1 MALGPPR
8 AVAGRRDLLVWA
20 MVAAAVVAAAARLWG
35 LGEPAGMI
43 FDEVYYVPAARQ
55 VLAGQEVTEE
65 RTHPPLS
72 KLIIAAS
79 IRLAGDRPA
88 GWRLASAVAGVL
100 LVAVVYAFARAVDAD
115 PFVAAASALLTALDG
130 LVFVESRIAKPDV
143 FLALFVV
150 TAYWAFWR
158 YLQAGVRK
166 VGREGMVPGDTDAAV
181 AAASATPRGAG
192 ACARAPRA
200 GGRVWLYAA
209 GIAAGCAM
217 ATKWT
222 AVPPLLG
229 LAVLVAL
236 VRGRAVLAAV
246 RADAWAL
253 VVALG
258 LVPAGIYLLTY
269 VPYLRVGHTLG
280 DVLAVQRWMLAFH
293 VGLTQGHPYQSAW
306 WSWPLLLRPI
316 WYDYREV
323 APELARGVLAIGNPV
338 VWWAGL
344 PALLAAAVAA
354 ARRSVPDAAV
364 LVGFACAWGQYAFI
378 PRVLFLY
385 HFLLAVPFLVVAV
398 ARGLRRVRAAAG
410 DGPVL
415 VYLALAAGWLA
426 AFVPLLTGQ
435 PITVPHFRR
444 LMWFGTWI

>member
-1 MALGPPR
+1 
-8 AVAGRRDLLVWA
+8 
-20 MVAAAVVAAAARLWG
+20 MVAAAAVAAAARLWG
-35 LGEPAGMI
+35 LGTPAAMV

-55 VLAGQEVTEE
+55 VLAGREVTEE

-72 KLIIAAS
+72 KLIVAAS

-100 LVAVVYAFARAVDAD
+100 LVAVVYAFARALYAD
-115 PFVAAASALLTALDG
+115 PFVAAASALLVALDG

-150 TAYWAFWR
+150 TAYWAFWQ
-158 YLQAGVRK
+158 YLQPGTVRGEGRAGAVPGGDRDAAAPSPAGAPAPGARARALRSGSRLWLGAAGV
-166 VGREGMVPGDTDAAV
+166 
-181 AAASATPRGAG
+181 
-192 ACARAPRA
+192 
-200 GGRVWLYAA
+200 
-209 GIAAGCAM
+209 AAGCAV

-229 LAVLVAL
+229 LAVVFAL
-236 VRGRAVLAAV
+236 ARGRAALAAA

-269 VPYLRVGHTLG
+269 TPHLRVGHTLG
-280 DVLAVQRWMLAFH
+280 EVLAWQRWMFAFH
-293 VGLTQGHPYQSAW
+293 AGLTQGHPYQSAW

-316 WYDYREV
+316 WYDYHEV
-323 APELARGVLAIGNPV
+323 GPQLARGVLAIGNPV

-344 PALLAAAVAA
+344 PAILAVAGAAV
-354 ARRSVPDAAV
+354 RRSVPDAAV
-364 LVGFACAWGQYAFI
+364 LAGFACAYGQYAFI

-398 ARGLRRVRAAAG
+398 ARGLGRVRGAAG
-410 DGPVL
+410 DGPALLYL
-415 VYLALAAGWLA
+415 VLAAAWVA
-426 AFVPLLTGQ
+426 AFFPLLTGQ
-435 PITVPHFRR
+435 PIAMPHFRR
-444 LMWFGTWI
+444 LIWFGTWI